1 MHMKMSGHFAVFS
14 SFLLLCA
21 LVCATGAT
29 AQTATNPGQPSQPGQ
44 IMQMAAPAAA
54 APVQAQSACGN
65 QPLCYDTQDFTAT
78 ITSFL
83 TSTNSANYKIIDVA
97 LRFQNKTNQSLVLG
111 YVTASGIALDDRG
124 NRSVVWGPN
133 GYRGIG
139 LVAGTTFDPKFTL
152 RPGGYGDA
160 QFELVLQGWPQ
171 LIGFTYVLDLTIA
184 EINSFEGN
192 QHTLGGEFPLHY
204 QGLTNGVGGV
214 SPGYSNGMGAG
225 SSAFANGASLPPCGA
240 TGSIAAVTG
249 AANGAGSQPASNAA
263 NRVSTAAA
271 TISNLGS
278 LFGRKKQVDANAAA
292 AGSPCVPNAA
302 VPATVPAV
310 VPGAVTSA
318 VPAISSTPAASPN
331 VAANAAIKANASSK
345 AQLPAA
351 AANSVTAVKVSATTV
366 NTPTATSAV
375 STVPAAAGKPAATR
389 AAAPTPAA
397 KPAAPAV
404 TAANPAATP
413 PAKKPAPAKP
423 DPKKPTQK

>member
-1 MHMKMSGHFAVFS
+1 MHMKMSGHLAVFS

-21 LVCATGAT
+21 LVCAAGIT
-29 AQTATNPGQPSQPGQ
+29 AQTASNPGQPAQPGQ
-44 IMQMAAPAAA
+44 IMQMAPSAG

-83 TSTNSANYKIIDVA
+83 TSTNSSNYKIIDVA

-124 NRSVVWGPN
+124 NRSVVWGQN

-152 RPGGYGDA
+152 RSGGYGDA

-214 SPGYSNGMGAG
+214 SPGYSNGMVAG
-225 SSAFANGASLPPCGA
+225 SAAFANSASLPPCGA

-249 AANGAGSQPASNAA
+249 AANGAGSQTASNAA
-263 NRVSTAAA
+263 NKVSTAAA
-271 TISNLGS
+271 TISSLGS
-278 LFGRKKQVDANAAA
+278 LFGRKKQVDPNAAAA

-302 VPATVPAV
+302 VPATVPAL
-310 VPGAVTSA
+310 VPGAATSA
-318 VPAISSTPAASPN
+318 VPAISSTPAAT
-331 VAANAAIKANASSK
+331 ANAAVNAATKANASKTQLPTVAANSATVVK
-345 AQLPAA
+345 ASATTANVSTATYAVLKAPAA
-351 AANSVTAVKVSATTV
+351 AA
-366 NTPTATSAV
+366 
-375 STVPAAAGKPAATR
+375 KPAATR
-389 AAAPTPAA
+389 AAPTPAA
-397 KPAAPAV
+397 KPAAPAA
-404 TAANPAATP
+404 TAANPAAAP

-423 DPKKPTQK
+423 DPNKPAQK